1 MEIDSSVKSYTS
13 NQSLSLNISCDDFH
27 IASAEISKI
36 SNENSFE

>member
-1 MEIDSSVKSYTS
+1 MISSTYMYDS